1 MNFCHRLSAIV
12 GTDGPQKP
20 LEGASTQSVT
30 SMDNPKPHIAAFL
43 VTQTV
48 NHLPEMEETWV

>member
-48 NHLPEMEETWV
+48 KNLPAVQET